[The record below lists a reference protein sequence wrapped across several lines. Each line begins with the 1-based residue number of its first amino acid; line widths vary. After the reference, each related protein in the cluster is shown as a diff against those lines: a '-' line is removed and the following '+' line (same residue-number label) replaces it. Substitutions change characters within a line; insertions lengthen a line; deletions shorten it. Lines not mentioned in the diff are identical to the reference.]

1 MLPPLGAQTLPG
13 SRGDEFVRH
22 RSCFNRRIERMRAYL
37 EQISHSSHFLWHSGD
52 VRKLRAGKVSRSDKF
67 IQPESAAAG
76 MGRWMAMFTGVIDL
90 AKRSRSRP

>member
-1 MLPPLGAQTLPG
+1 MAAFSGPG
-13 SRGDEFVRH
+13 GMSSFGTDPT
-22 RSCFNRRIERMRAYL
+22 SAAASSGWCAYL

>member
-1 MLPPLGAQTLPG
+1 M
-13 SRGDEFVRH
+13 
-22 RSCFNRRIERMRAYL
+22 RSFDTDPASAAASSGWRAYL
-37 EQISHSSHFLWHSGD
+37 EQISRSSHFFWHSGD
-52 VRKLRAGKVSRSDKF
+52 IRKLCAGKFSQSDKF

>member
-1 MLPPLGAQTLPG
+1 MSSFGTDPASAAASSG
-13 SRGDEFVRH
+13 S
-22 RSCFNRRIERMRAYL
+22 CAYL

-76 MGRWMAMFTGVIDL
+76 MGRSMAMFTGVIDL